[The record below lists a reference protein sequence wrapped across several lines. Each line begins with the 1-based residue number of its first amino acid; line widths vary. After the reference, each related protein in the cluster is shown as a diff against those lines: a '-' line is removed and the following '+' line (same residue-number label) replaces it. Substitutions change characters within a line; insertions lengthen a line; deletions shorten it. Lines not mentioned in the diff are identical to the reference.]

1 MKYKKICCILSAMLV
16 INPQYIMAD
25 GLPEQSPERNS
36 FVEETWER
44 EEEPDESVR
53 DEIYSEISVEDQMNS
68 EREYLDS
75 EENIS
80 GESIHL
86 DQDHSLEGESEDFT
100 NPGQNSGGVKVG
112 DGEKEQETSAGV
124 NLDKDS
130 KENLEESTGVEQDK
144 ESKQEQEESTG
155 QKQDEENK
163 QGQEESTG
171 VEKDK
176 ESKQEQEESA
186 DIDQANESKNGKKE
200 NIGIEGVTDEENMGK
215 DNLGVQEITG
225 EEFREDETNQTHKVE
240 ESIENEGTFEHEA
253 YGGGET
259 EEQKLSV
266 PEKDELQEI
275 AENMEEQPKP
285 EPRITVNNLQQ
296 FSANSRTVIPEII
309 IEYPIQETS
318 TVELILESRSKGVLN
333 QQISVKEVDGKL
345 CYSLPEIKDDDQYIL
360 RIKNHSSDK
369 TYEQAVVFS
378 VNRTGTVFQY
388 DESKSE
394 VTLSETF
401 TPQINLQNID
411 STEVLS
417 CMVNGRE
424 TPFDRQG
431 DQIIVSEEFLK
442 EGKNQIVVAVKDQ
455 AGNVSIMDPWE
466 FMICH
471 PKEERDVDG
480 AMGEGK
486 KEGGWKYLFLLI
498 ETLLLQLGN
507 GTPYK
512 QL

>member
-44 EEEPDESVR
+44 EEEPDESER

-144 ESKQEQEESTG
+144 ESKQEQEES
-155 QKQDEENK
+155 
-163 QGQEESTG
+163 
-171 VEKDK
+171 
-176 ESKQEQEESA
+176 A

-240 ESIENEGTFEHEA
+240 NLSKMKEHLSAKRMMEVR
-253 YGGGET
+253 
-259 EEQKLSV
+259 QK
-266 PEKDELQEI
+266 
-275 AENMEEQPKP
+275 N
-285 EPRITVNNLQQ
+285 
-296 FSANSRTVIPEII
+296 
-309 IEYPIQETS
+309 
-318 TVELILESRSKGVLN
+318 
-333 QQISVKEVDGKL
+333 
-345 CYSLPEIKDDDQYIL
+345 
-360 RIKNHSSDK
+360 
-369 TYEQAVVFS
+369 
-378 VNRTGTVFQY
+378 
-388 DESKSE
+388 KS
-394 VTLSETF
+394 
-401 TPQINLQNID
+401 
-411 STEVLS
+411 
-417 CMVNGRE
+417 
-424 TPFDRQG
+424 
-431 DQIIVSEEFLK
+431 
-442 EGKNQIVVAVKDQ
+442 
-455 AGNVSIMDPWE
+455 
-466 FMICH
+466 
-471 PKEERDVDG
+471 
-480 AMGEGK
+480 
-486 KEGGWKYLFLLI
+486 
-498 ETLLLQLGN
+498 
-507 GTPYK
+507 
-512 QL
+512 